1 MDLDKIYYPWLPNI
15 HRFEQKFLG
24 ISMMSFMGGG
34 VLALILFGVVSQTV
48 GQMTGMILGAVVALI
63 GFGLT
68 VLCTTK
74 LAAFHHMIFPLYLF
88 RRWQARD
95 EAPIH
100 LPLILS
106 SQSQEPV
113 VVEDWDGQQ
122 EGVIE

>member
-1 MDLDKIYYPWLPNI
+1 MELEKIYYPWLPNI

-34 VLALILFGVVSQTV
+34 VLALILFAIVSQTM
-48 GQMTGMILGAVVALI
+48 GNASGMIVGAVIALI

-74 LAAFHHMIFPLYLF
+74 LATFHHMILPVYLLK
-88 RRWQARD
+88 RWQAKD

-100 LPLILS
+100 LPLIVS
-106 SQSQEPV
+106 GQTHEPV
-113 VVEDWDGQQ
+113 VVEDWDGTE
-122 EGVIE
+122 EGVIG